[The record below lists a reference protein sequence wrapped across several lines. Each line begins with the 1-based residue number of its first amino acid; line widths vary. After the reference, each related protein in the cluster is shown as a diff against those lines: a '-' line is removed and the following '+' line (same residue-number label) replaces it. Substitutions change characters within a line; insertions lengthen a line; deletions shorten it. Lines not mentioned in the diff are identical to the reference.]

1 MAAIQDVARAS
12 LYRGAI
18 NLWVE
23 DELTRAYLSAV
34 WNTPTVAF
42 FIGGGN
48 EGVRAVVKDA
58 EESGFTNVFA
68 LIDRDFR
75 RTNKPHWFV
84 AGKTGRTF
92 VPPLHEIENYLL
104 DAGALAASR
113 FNNLKKTADEIES
126 VMRVAAGRLL
136 WWAARRDVVAEL
148 RRRFREGFLSDPN
161 CDVSSDAQAHG
172 HICSS
177 PWFQKLAHECGR
189 TTEAEVDQLLSTAR
203 ALADQSLA
211 DGSWKLEFAGK
222 EILRDVGIRI
232 CDRTKFP
239 GYKPSAA
246 EFDGDLAK
254 EVGAWQ
260 RDNNAVP
267 SDLTDLLVA
276 LQQRIASPPSRPG
289 A

>member
-1 MAAIQDVARAS
+1 MPHDVARDA
-12 LYRGAI
+12 LYNGQI
-18 NLWVE
+18 NIWVE
-23 DELTRAYLSAV
+23 DEVTRAYLSAL
-34 WNTPTVAF
+34 WDTPAVAF

-48 EGVRAVVKDA
+48 EGVRAIVKDA

-75 RTNKPHWFV
+75 RTNRPDWF
-84 AGKTGRTF
+84 ATTKTFRTF
-92 VPPLHEIENYLL
+92 VPPVHEIENYLL
-104 DAGALAASR
+104 DADALAASR
-113 FNNLKKTADEIES
+113 FNNLKKSKVEIES

-136 WWAARRDVVAEL
+136 WWAACRDVVAEL
-148 RRRFREGFLSDPN
+148 RRRFREGFLRDPT
-161 CDVSSDAQAHG
+161 CDVSSDIQARD

-177 PWFQKLAHECGR
+177 PWFRKLAHECER

-203 ALADQSLA
+203 AAADQALA
-211 DGSWKLEFAGK
+211 DGNWKSEFAGK
-222 EILRDVGIRI
+222 EILRDVGSRI
-232 CDRTKFP
+232 CDRTKIR

-260 RDNNAVP
+260 RDNDAVP

-276 LQQRIASPPSRPG
+276 LQIRIARS
-289 A
+289 